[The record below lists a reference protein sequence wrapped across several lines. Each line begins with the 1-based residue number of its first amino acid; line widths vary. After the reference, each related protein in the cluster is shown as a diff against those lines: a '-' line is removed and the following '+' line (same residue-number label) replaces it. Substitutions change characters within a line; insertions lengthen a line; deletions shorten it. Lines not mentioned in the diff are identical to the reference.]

1 MAKIEKINL
10 TERTQRSNET
20 KNEQKKT
27 TKNFQIKKT

>member
-20 KNEQKKT
+20 KNEQRKL
-27 TKNFQIKKT
+27 KNLLN